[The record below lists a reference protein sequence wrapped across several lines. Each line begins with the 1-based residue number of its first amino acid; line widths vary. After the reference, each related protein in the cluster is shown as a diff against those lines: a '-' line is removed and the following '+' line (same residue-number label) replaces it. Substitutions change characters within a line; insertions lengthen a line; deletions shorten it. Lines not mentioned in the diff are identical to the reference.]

1 MSNPVFQCIL
11 GIAVLTVGGTTRCRK
26 ELFAERL
33 GRYPDAW
40 RILNNTADQF
50 FLAFYSFSSE
60 TGSSQTCLHT
70 IRRTIEQTKPWMYR
84 LVYGH
89 TLDNTTLWS
98 GNVEVGITKT
108 NESLVFDDAFNTT
121 YKLRVGGK
129 DFRFEDRQDISEIIY
144 TNFNTCIVMH
154 SELLGYQVWVKGDPS
169 TRTCSIPYLCTFLF
183 EACAGRRKY
192 FAYDRRICSKIKHK
206 SPNSGLTR
214 EHRSLQ

>member
-11 GIAVLTVGGTTRCRK
+11 GIALLTVEATTGCRK
-26 ELFAERL
+26 GLFAERL

-40 RILNNTADQF
+40 RILINTADQF
-50 FLAFYSFSSE
+50 FLAFYSYSSK

-70 IRRTIEQTKPWMYR
+70 IRRTLEKPKPWTYR

-108 NESLVFDDAFNTT
+108 NQTLVFDDAFNTT
-121 YKLRVGGK
+121 YKIRVGDK
-129 DFRFEDRQDISEIIY
+129 DWRFEDRQDISEIIY

-154 SELLGYQVWVKGDPS
+154 SKLLGYQVWVKGEYPTGIS
-169 TRTCSIPYLCTFLF
+169 RIPYLCTFLY
-183 EACAGRRKY
+183 EACAGRRKH
-192 FAYDRRICSKIKHK
+192 FAYNKQICPKIKPK
-206 SPNSGLTR
+206 NSPNSGLTR
-214 EHRSLQ
+214 EPRSL